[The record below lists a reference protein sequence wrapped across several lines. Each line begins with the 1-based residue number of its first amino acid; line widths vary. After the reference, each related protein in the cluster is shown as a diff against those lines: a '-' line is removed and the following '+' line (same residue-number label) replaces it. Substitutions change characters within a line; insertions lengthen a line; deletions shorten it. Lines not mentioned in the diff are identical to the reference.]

1 VVDVRASD
9 ALGRLGEDLAARH
22 LQQMGMVI
30 LERNYRCRFGELDII
45 ARDGDV
51 LVVCEVKT
59 RSTEAFGSPLAAVSQ
74 VKLLRMRRIAL
85 AWLKE
90 RGLWIRV
97 VRFDIIGILHPPTG
111 RPMLEH
117 LRDVA

>member
-1 VVDVRASD
+1 MRASD
-9 ALGRLGEDLAARH
+9 ALGRYGEDLAVRH

-30 LERNYRCRFGELDII
+30 LERNYRSRFGEVDII

-59 RSTEAFGSPLAAVSQ
+59 RTTEAFGSPLSSVSQ
-74 VKLLRMRRIAL
+74 VKLIRMRRTAL

-97 VRFDIIGILHPPTG
+97 VRFDIIGILQPPRG